1 MNILEQTISLNGLR
15 FYAYHGIKA
24 QEAVAGG
31 WYRVN
36 LTIKADASNT
46 IASDNIEDTL
56 DYGKAAA
63 IVKEQMEI
71 PSKLIEHLA
80 GKIAKKL
87 IECYGNKL
95 KSVTVTVI
103 KENPPLGIV
112 CDESTFTLSL
122 ER

>member
-15 FYAYHGIKA
+15 FYAYHGVEA
-24 QEAVAGG
+24 QETVAGG

-36 LTIKADASNT
+36 LTMKADVSNA

-80 GKIAKKL
+80 GRIAQKL
-87 IECYGNKL
+87 IDHYGGLL

-112 CDESTFTLSL
+112 CDESTFTLSM
-122 ER
+122 EH